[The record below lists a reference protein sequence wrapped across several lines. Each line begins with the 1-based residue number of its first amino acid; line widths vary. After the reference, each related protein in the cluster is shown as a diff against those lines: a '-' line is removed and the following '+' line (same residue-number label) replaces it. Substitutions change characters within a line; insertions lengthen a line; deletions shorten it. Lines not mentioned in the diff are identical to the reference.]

1 MIAFLRGTVL
11 SKGKDHIVLETSGG
25 VGYEIKMPLL
35 SLSKFLTGAQVG
47 IHTYLKVSD
56 SALDLYGFLTTE
68 EKDFFELLMTV
79 SGVGPKSAMNV
90 LSLGNIGN
98 IESAIARGDITYLI
112 AVQGLGKKTAERM
125 VLELKNKVAS
135 LGKDDTGSSVGE
147 SEVLSEVIDGLM
159 ALGYTKE
166 EAKLRVKGIDPNGL
180 TTAQALKI
188 ALKK

>member
-35 SLSKFLTGAQVG
+35 SLSKFLIGAQVG

-79 SGVGPKSAMNV
+79 SGVGPKSAMNI

-98 IESAIARGDITYLI
+98 IESAIARGDITYLT

-135 LGKDDTGSSVGE
+135 LGKDETASSVGE